1 MSSSLFFFPPAT
13 YGCSTVLAPFTEKT
27 NLCRLSCLCS
37 FVNTQLTM
45 FMWGYF
51 WALCSVQLTSV
62 SIFSPI
68 PSYLDYC
75 SLEVGWCDSSNFVL
89 LSCFGYSRSFSSS
102 YKFWSHFVKIYE
114 LTWWELDWHCIG
126 ISRIDILTI
135 LNLLIHK
142 YKISLHLFISS

>member
-1 MSSSLFFFPPAT
+1 MPSSLFFFPAA
-13 YGCSTVLAPFTEKT
+13 YGCSTVPAPFTEKM
-27 NLCRLSCLCS
+27 NLCRLNYLCS

-45 FMWGYF
+45 FMRGYF
-51 WALCSVQLTSV
+51 WALCSVPLASV
-62 SIFSPI
+62 SIFFYLI

-89 LSCFGYSRSFSSS
+89 LFCFGYSRSFSFSC
-102 YKFWSHFVKIYE
+102 KFWSYFVKIYE
-114 LTWWELDWHCIG
+114 LTWWELDWDCIG

-142 YKISLHLFISS
+142 